1 MSDKS
6 RAPGPPSPAAVVR
19 PVPTGRAPTGVQPVL
34 LTPTANPVVHTAQP
48 LPMPAV
54 AAMTETPLPTP
65 PTEATP
71 VSRTSQRRP
80 ADVPGTSITSVPLV
94 SPGSSV
100 GGEPSNSPLS
110 GRPADVP
117 GTSTAST
124 ALVSPGSSVGEMA
137 PNPTSSGRPADVP
150 LIAPKH
156 AFTAGRIANALQPS
170 RQKKP
175 KAELDDRGRYR
186 HTLRLTPQNEQK
198 LHEIAESIGGV
209 DLNAAIAICITTYH
223 QLLAKRSKADG

>member
-6 RAPGPPSPAAVVR
+6 RGPGPPSPAAVER
-19 PVPTGRAPTGVQPVL
+19 PAPTGRGPTGVRPML
-34 LTPTANPVVHTAQP
+34 LTPTANPVEHTAQP
-48 LPMPAV
+48 LPMPTV

-100 GGEPSNSPLS
+100 G
-110 GRPADVP
+110 
-117 GTSTAST
+117 
-124 ALVSPGSSVGEMA
+124 EMA
-137 PNPTSSGRPADVP
+137 PNLTSSGRPADVP

-156 AFTAGRIANALQPS
+156 AFTAGRIAHALQPS